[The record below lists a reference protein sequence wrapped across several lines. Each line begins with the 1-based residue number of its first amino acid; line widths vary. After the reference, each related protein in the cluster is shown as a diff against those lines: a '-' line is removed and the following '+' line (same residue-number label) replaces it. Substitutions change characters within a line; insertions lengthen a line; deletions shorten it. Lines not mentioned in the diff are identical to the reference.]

1 MKEHPTHKGYFVT
14 EDGRVFKNGK
24 ELKGSV
30 DPRKGGIRIRLDIR
44 YGRKRV
50 YVHRLVAETYLPNPN
65 NLPQVNHKDEDR
77 NNNSLDN
84 LEWCDAQYNSEY
96 SNSKWWKLK
105 TPTGEIIE
113 IFNLNKFCKENGVSQ
128 SNLASKGRYKG
139 FTLLETVQS

>member
-24 ELKGSV
+24 ELRGSV
-30 DPRKGGIRIRLDIR
+30 DSRKGGIRIRLDVR

-50 YVHRLVAETYLPNPN
+50 YIHRMVAETYLPNPN

-77 NNNSLDN
+77 NNNSLGN

-128 SNLASKGRYKG
+128 RNLATTGKYKG
-139 FTLLETVQS
+139 FMLLETVQS